1 MQVSKVVLVVESQE
15 KQAAQHAD
23 TLKAAGYTAQ
33 ALAGTLASQWPSDE
47 GGIILLF
54 SHFSRETCRFL
65 YPPLPAKAPSEIL
78 HIILPIHAQRQW
90 NEAVYDQVYIR
101 SQAD

>member
-33 ALAGTLASQWPSDE
+33 ALAGPLGDQRGEWSST
-47 GGIILLF
+47 F
-54 SHFSRETCRFL
+54 SHIYRFTCVQNT
-65 YPPLPAKAPSEIL
+65 K
-78 HIILPIHAQRQW
+78 
-90 NEAVYDQVYIR
+90 
-101 SQAD
+101 

>member
-54 SHFSRETCRFL
+54 FTLLARNMSLLIS
-65 YPPLPAKAPSEIL
+65 PATSESTFTQ
-78 HIILPIHAQRQW
+78 QR
-90 NEAVYDQVYIR
+90 YYI
-101 SQAD
+101 